1 MASRG
6 SAEMLSVVPRVC
18 DVPYGENT
26 CVFMLH
32 FGVNYSAVGHEF
44 NVTESKIY
52 NKVSLNKHK

>member
-1 MASRG
+1 MASKG

-52 NKVSLNKHK
+52 NK